1 VFPSF
6 VIGLREGLETVV
18 ILGAIALFLNH
29 QGRRDQLRAV
39 WIASG
44 AAAGLC
50 VVLALTLR
58 LVEVNLSTI
67 AGQRFE
73 AVVGVV
79 AVLTVSY
86 MVIWMR
92 RFPKDLMVDAR
103 ANAAGRLTR
112 GSGRGLA
119 VMAFFVVLREG
130 FEVSVFVLALI
141 GTKSGAPLL
150 GAVGAT
156 AGVLVA
162 VVVGVG
168 VVRGGLHFDIARF
181 FRATA
186 FILVLSA
193 AGLAMT
199 AVHAANAAGWVVFGQ
214 TPQFDWSRL
223 APPGTV
229 LSSIVTGMFGI
240 QPYPVFLDVVV
251 WLAYLIPMLLVV
263 AWPRPLPDASS
274 PVARSKRRRMAA
286 IVAAY
291 GLAITAAT
299 TTVLLVRLSA
309 AAATSA
315 TSAPASMPLPS
326 EGLSDGSFLLFRSTT
341 LGRDYGRI
349 GVVAADD
356 PGGPQAMTSLS
367 CDRVDFEGHV
377 GLCLTRPTSGLVVST
392 SAVVFD
398 AHFKELHH
406 VTMTGLPSRARVSP
420 DGRYGAVTTFVTG
433 DSYAALGTYSTR
445 TDIIDMRTGTVLFD
459 LDQLAVTRDGRP
471 FQAMDFNFWGVTF
484 ANDERHFYATL
495 GTGGQTY
502 LIRGELLTRRAA
514 VIATN
519 VECPSLSPDD
529 SEIAFKQ
536 RLPGPTVTWRL
547 SVLDLAT
554 LRVHHLAET
563 RSVDDQV
570 EWLNDTTVLYGVLAD
585 PSIASLDPFSA
596 ATPSIANGASLVT
609 NTWSV
614 PADGSGSPRLFNAGT
629 WSEVVTSR

>member
-1 VFPSF
+1 MFPSF

-29 QGRRDQLRAV
+29 QGRRDELRAV
-39 WIASG
+39 WVASG

-67 AGQRFE
+67 AEQRFE
-73 AVVGVV
+73 AVVGAV

-103 ANAAGRLTR
+103 ANAAGRLAR
-112 GSGRGLA
+112 NSGRGLA

-130 FEVSVFVLALI
+130 FEVSVFVLALV

-150 GAVGAT
+150 GAVGAA
-156 AGVLVA
+156 AGLLMA
-162 VVVGVG
+162 VIVGVG
-168 VVRGGLHFDIARF
+168 VVRGGLHLDIARF

-199 AVHAANAAGWVVFGQ
+199 AIQAANAAGWVVFGQ
-214 TPQFDWSRL
+214 SPQFDWSRL

-240 QPYPVFLDVVV
+240 QPYPVLLDVVV

-263 AWPRPLPDASS
+263 VWPRPLPVTSS
-274 PVARSKRRRMAA
+274 PVVRSKRRRMAA
-286 IVAAY
+286 IVVAY

-299 TTVLLVRLSA
+299 TTVLLVRLNA
-309 AAATSA
+309 AAASSA
-315 TSAPASMPLPS
+315 TPAAASMPLPAH
-326 EGLSDGSFLLFRSTT
+326 GLSHGSFLLFRSTT
-341 LGRDYGRI
+341 QDIDYGRI
-349 GVVAADD
+349 GVVAAAD
-356 PGGPQAMTSLS
+356 PGGPRAMTSLS
-367 CDRVDFEGHV
+367 CDRVDFEGQV

-392 SAVVFD
+392 SAIVFD
-398 AHFKELHH
+398 AHFKELHQ
-406 VTMTGLPSRARVSP
+406 VTITGLPSRARVSP

-433 DSYAALGTYSTR
+433 DSYAAIGTYSTR

-459 LDQLAVTRDGRP
+459 LDQLTATRDGRP
-471 FQAMDFNFWGVTF
+471 FQATDFNFWGVTF
-484 ANDERHFYATL
+484 SNDERHFYATL
-495 GTGGQTY
+495 GSGGQTY
-502 LIRGELLTRRAA
+502 LIRGDLLTRKAS

-519 VECPSLSPDD
+519 VECPSLSPDN

-536 RLPGPTVTWRL
+536 RLPGSSVTWRL

-554 LRVHHLAET
+554 LRAHHLAET

-570 EWLNDTTVLYGVLAD
+570 EWLNDTTVIYGVLAD
-585 PSIASLDPFSA
+585 QSIASLDPFSA
-596 ATPSIANGASLVT
+596 ATPSIANGAPLVT

-614 PADGSGSPRLFNAGT
+614 PADGSGSPHLFNSGT
-629 WSEVVTSR
+629 WSEVVTDR

>member
-1 VFPSF
+1 MFPSF

-39 WIASG
+39 WVASG

-67 AGQRFE
+67 AEQRFE
-73 AVVGVV
+73 AVVGAV

-112 GSGRGLA
+112 SSGRGLA

-130 FEVSVFVLALI
+130 FEVSVFVLALV

-150 GAVGAT
+150 GAVGAA

-162 VVVGVG
+162 VIVGVG

-199 AVHAANAAGWVVFGQ
+199 AIQAANAAGWVVFGQ

-240 QPYPVFLDVVV
+240 QPYPVLLDVVV

-263 AWPRPLPDASS
+263 VWPRPLPATSS
-274 PVARSKRRRMAA
+274 PEVRSKRRRMAA
-286 IVAAY
+286 IVVAY

-315 TSAPASMPLPS
+315 RRRRQRRCHCLP
-326 EGLSDGSFLLFRSTT
+326 
-341 LGRDYGRI
+341 
-349 GVVAADD
+349 
-356 PGGPQAMTSLS
+356 
-367 CDRVDFEGHV
+367 
-377 GLCLTRPTSGLVVST
+377 
-392 SAVVFD
+392 
-398 AHFKELHH
+398 
-406 VTMTGLPSRARVSP
+406 RVSATVP
-420 DGRYGAVTTFVTG
+420 SCCSAARRTT
-433 DSYAALGTYSTR
+433 
-445 TDIIDMRTGTVLFD
+445 
-459 LDQLAVTRDGRP
+459 
-471 FQAMDFNFWGVTF
+471 
-484 ANDERHFYATL
+484 AT
-495 GTGGQTY
+495 TGGS
-502 LIRGELLTRRAA
+502 AWW
-514 VIATN
+514 
-519 VECPSLSPDD
+519 PP
-529 SEIAFKQ
+529 
-536 RLPGPTVTWRL
+536 PTPV
-547 SVLDLAT
+547 A
-554 LRVHHLAET
+554 HE
-563 RSVDDQV
+563 
-570 EWLNDTTVLYGVLAD
+570 
-585 PSIASLDPFSA
+585 P
-596 ATPSIANGASLVT
+596 
-609 NTWSV
+609 
-614 PADGSGSPRLFNAGT
+614 
-629 WSEVVTSR
+629 